1 MKTQLRKNFHSIS
14 LKCILP
20 NKSFVTLQMGYED
33 TGGRGQGVTQQAFDY
48 IMAAFKAAHAA
59 RFKNNRFANN
69 GEFIDALNE
78 TLAADDGIADFI
90 TLGDRISDFANAQVT
105 A

>member
-14 LKCILP
+14 LKCIFP

-33 TGGRGQGVTQQAFDY
+33 TGGRGQGVTQAAFDY
-48 IMAAFKAAHAA
+48 CMKAFSAAHAK
-59 RFKNNRFANN
+59 RFDRFANN
-69 GEFIDALNE
+69 GEFIDALNDK
-78 TLAADDGIADFI
+78 LSNDDGIADPI
-90 TLGDRISDFANAQVT
+90 TLGDRITDFANALVI